1 MKIGALFVQAERNQG
16 LQFWYQS
23 TSTYEER
30 NGVADELRVFLHNF
44 FDALLLNIFGLILFK
59 VENDCGA
66 TSNGWACNST
76 NKCICQAQY
85 F

>member
-1 MKIGALFVQAERNQG
+1 MRIDALFVQADRNQG

-30 NGVADELRVFLHNF
+30 NGVTDELRVFLHNF
-44 FDALLLNIFGLILFK
+44 LDALLLNIFGLILFK
-59 VENDCGA
+59 VENDFGA
-66 TSNGWACNST
+66 TSKGWACNSKA
-76 NKCICQAQY
+76 NAYVKFQY